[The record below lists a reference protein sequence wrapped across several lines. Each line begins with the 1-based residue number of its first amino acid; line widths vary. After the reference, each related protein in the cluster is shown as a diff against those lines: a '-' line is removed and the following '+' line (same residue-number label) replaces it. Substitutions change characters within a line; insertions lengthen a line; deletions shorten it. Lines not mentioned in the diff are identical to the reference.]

1 MPEAAPLTDLLR
13 AWRAGEAEAE
23 AVMAER
29 VHGELHRLA
38 RRAMAKERRD
48 HTLQPTA
55 LVNEAFIRLVDAEVD
70 WEDRGHFFRVAARAM
85 RRILVDHARTK
96 RRAKRGGGERA
107 LPLEGLQ
114 IPAPATG
121 TDVLALDQALEALQA
136 LDPRKAQA
144 VELLYFGGLS
154 YAEIAR
160 TLDVSEATVH
170 RDLRMAR
177 AWLYARMS
185 EE

>member
-1 MPEAAPLTDLLR
+1 M
-13 AWRAGEAEAE
+13 
-23 AVMAER
+23 
-29 VHGELHRLA
+29 
-38 RRAMAKERRD
+38 AMAKERRD

-55 LVNEAFIRLVDAEVD
+55 LVNEAFLRLIDAEVD

-107 LPLEGLQ
+107 LPLDGLQ
-114 IPAPATG
+114 IAAPSAG

-136 LDPRKAQA
+136 HDPRKAQA

-154 YAEIAR
+154 YSGIAR
-160 TLDVSEATVH
+160 TLGVSEATVH

-177 AWLYARMS
+177 SWLYARMT
-185 EE
+185 EDA